1 MFKATAALLGTVLL
15 VSCVNSS
22 LNDFPRDSSSV
33 STLPVAIASPLPGA
47 IKASVRADYAAF
59 RQIPES
65 QVAILRFSRETWPDS
80 CLGLGG
86 PEESCLFALTEGW
99 QVEAN
104 DINGA
109 ESSFY
114 RTDSTGDNIR
124 RSALENNLPPS
135 VGDRILQTLQ
145 ASSVA
150 QTEKLSII
158 SAAPR
163 LWDGCYGLATEGGVC
178 AEIAVFG
185 WQVVVTDTQRYWTYH
200 TDGWGNTILLNGE
213 AGTSAASKAGERLS
227 PGLTE
232 ISSATI
238 KIRLDDQSTT
248 VISAVGEAGC

>member
-1 MFKATAALLGTVLL
+1 M
-15 VSCVNSS
+15 
-22 LNDFPRDSSSV
+22 
-33 STLPVAIASPLPGA
+33 
-47 IKASVRADYAAF
+47 
-59 RQIPES
+59 
-65 QVAILRFSRETWPDS
+65 
-80 CLGLGG
+80 
-86 PEESCLFALTEGW
+86 
-99 QVEAN
+99 EAN

-135 VGDRILQTLQ
+135 VGDRMLQTLQ

-185 WQVVVTDTQRYWTYH
+185 WQVVVTDTPALLDLPYRWLGEYHFVEWRSRHVRSLKGRRTVEPWT
-200 TDGWGNTILLNGE
+200 D
-213 AGTSAASKAGERLS
+213 RDF
-227 PGLTE
+227 
-232 ISSATI
+232 IS
-238 KIRLDDQSTT
+238 DY
-248 VISAVGEAGC
+248 